1 MEKLL
6 TRKNLLN
13 FSLIVLFYHV
23 SMTLIPWFEFIF
35 PMYIADYI
43 LLGLTAAG
51 WILHFAQRETRTRPK
66 PIMIIL
72 TAFMVWLVISCVVMT
87 IRYDNDWVSY
97 NFAPSASSPVSPGM
111 NAAVSLLFVFPLG
124 IALAKEK
131 AKPKESEQEKNSE
144 KEKDT
149 LKLGKILLHTFLL
162 IWTAWITIVLITIFT
177 GNTLHTTSGGT
188 IGMVNNNLQLN
199 GHYNIAGSWEMTF
212 FLLCCFMAIQSKS
225 RAWKCVYI
233 ASTLI
238 HFIALMLT
246 NSRASIYAAW
256 PGFVALMGILAFLKT
271 NKFKTPKR
279 LLWALAAAAVAAAAY
294 YLLRKGVYA
303 LYGTCIQQQYTGERK
318 FFDYYGTLFTGRE
331 TIWKYTIKGLFSDPY
346 ITIFGVSPKSTRD
359 LFVQASNGALS
370 DSYTHNQFLE
380 VAAAMGLPGL
390 ALFLSWGSFIAR
402 DTWKMY
408 FTEKRWTILLC
419 LPVIFV
425 ALLAANMMEAH
436 LLFCEHMNGYVFFLL
451 GGMIYGAMN
460 GEAKKQELL
469 SEPEGETPCT
479 KETHKAG

>member
-6 TRKNLLN
+6 GKKNLLN

-23 SMTLIPWFEFIF
+23 SMTIIPWFEFIF

-72 TAFMVWLVISCVVMT
+72 IAFMIWLVISCVVMT

-97 NFAPSASSPVSPGM
+97 NFAPSASSPVSPGL

-131 AKPKESEQEKNSE
+131 EKPKVTSV
-144 KEKDT
+144 
-149 LKLGKILLHTFLL
+149 LIHAFLL
-162 IWTAWITIVLITIFT
+162 IWTAWITIVLITVFT

-188 IGMVNNNLQLN
+188 IGMVNNKLRLN

-225 RAWKCVYI
+225 RAWKCIYI
-233 ASTLI
+233 AATLI
-238 HFIALMLT
+238 HFVALMLT

-256 PGFVALMGILAFLKT
+256 PGFVAMMGIVAFLKT
-271 NKFKTPKR
+271 YKLKTQRR
-279 LLWALAAAAVAAAAY
+279 LLWALAAAALAAAAY
-294 YLLRKGVYA
+294 YVLRNGVYA
-303 LYGTCIQQQYTGERK
+303 LYGACSHREDISARR
-318 FFDYYGTLFTGRE
+318 FFDYDGNTLFTTRE

-346 ITIFGVSPKSTRD
+346 ITIFGVTPKSTRE
-359 LFVQASNGALS
+359 LFVQASNGTLS

-380 VAAAMGLPGL
+380 IAAAIGLPGL
-390 ALFLSWGSFIAR
+390 ALFLSWGGFIAR
-402 DTWKMY
+402 DTWRMY

-436 LLFCEHMNGYVFFLL
+436 LLFCEHMNGYIFFLL
-451 GGMIYGAMN
+451 GGMIYGFMSTSSTCYDQVT
-460 GEAKKQELL
+460 EDP
-469 SEPEGETPCT
+469 SC
-479 KETHKAG
+479 

>member
-6 TRKNLLN
+6 GKKNLLN

-23 SMTLIPWFEFIF
+23 SMTIIPWFEFIL

-66 PIMIIL
+66 PILIIL
-72 TAFMVWLVISCVVMT
+72 IAFMIWLVISCVVMT

-124 IALAKEK
+124 IALGKAK
-131 AKPKESEQEKNSE
+131 AKPKEAEQEKDSEKEKNSE

-162 IWTAWITIVLITIFT
+162 IWTAWITIVLITVFT
-177 GNTLHTTSGGT
+177 GNNLHTTSGGT
-188 IGMVNNNLQLN
+188 IGMVSDKLQLN

-212 FLLCCFMAIQSKS
+212 FLLCCFMAIQNQSKP
-225 RAWKCVYI
+225 WKCIYI
-233 ASTLI
+233 AATAI

-256 PGFVALMGILAFLKT
+256 PGFVAMMGIVAFLKT
-271 NKFKTPKR
+271 NKLKTQKR
-279 LLWALAAAAVAAAAY
+279 LLWAIAIAAVAAIAY

-303 LYGTCIQQQYTGERK
+303 LYGACILKEYISARE
-318 FFDYYGTLFTGRE
+318 FFDYYGNTLFTGRE
-331 TIWKYTIKGLFSDPY
+331 EIWKYTIKGLFSDPY
-346 ITIFGVSPKSTRD
+346 ITIFGVSPKSTRE
-359 LFVQASNGALS
+359 LFVQASNGVRTE
-370 DSYTHNQFLE
+370 SYTHNQFLE
-380 VAAAMGLPGL
+380 TAAAMGLPGL
-390 ALFLSWGSFIAR
+390 ALFLSWGGFIAR

-451 GGMIYGAMN
+451 GGMIYGSMN
-460 GEAKKQELL
+460 THSL
-469 SEPEGETPCT
+469 SS
-479 KETHKAG
+479 